1 MRKFAVFILSHGRA
15 KNVVTVKA
23 LRSCGYTGEIYI
35 VIDDE
40 DSQELEYKDIYGNS
54 VIKFSKQAYINKTD
68 SMNPQKPRN
77 VVVYARNAAHDIA
90 KSLGLTHFL
99 VLDDDYKVF
108 EWKIIDGEKFKGL
121 KFKNFDK
128 VISKILDFL
137 DCSNALTV
145 AMAQGGDFI
154 GGKNGGFYKKKIA
167 RKAMNSFFCRTDRPF
182 QFIGA
187 INEDTNAYTSLG
199 NRGKLFFTIT
209 CISLTQ
215 GQTQKNKGG
224 LTDAYLD
231 SGTFVKSFYTVML
244 CPSCAKIKEMG
255 DKHKRI
261 HHMIKWNNAVPKIL
275 SERWKKK

>member
-1 MRKFAVFILSHGRA
+1 MRKFAVLILSHGRA

-23 LRSCGYTGEIYI
+23 LRQCGYTGEIYI

-54 VIKFSKQAYINKTD
+54 VIKFSKQTYINKTD

-77 VVVYARNAAHDIA
+77 VVVYARNATHDIA

-154 GGKNGGFYKKKIA
+154 GGKNGGFYKKK
-167 RKAMNSFFCRTDRPF
+167 
-182 QFIGA
+182 
-187 INEDTNAYTSLG
+187 
-199 NRGKLFFTIT
+199 
-209 CISLTQ
+209 
-215 GQTQKNKGG
+215 
-224 LTDAYLD
+224 
-231 SGTFVKSFYTVML
+231 
-244 CPSCAKIKEMG
+244 
-255 DKHKRI
+255 
-261 HHMIKWNNAVPKIL
+261 
-275 SERWKKK
+275 

>member
-1 MRKFAVFILSHGRA
+1 MRKFAVLILSHGRA

-54 VIKFSKQAYINKTD
+54 VIKFSKQTYINKTD

-154 GGKNGGFYKKKIA
+154 GGKDGGFYKKKIA

-187 INEDTNAYTSLG
+187 INEDTNAYTYLG

-261 HHMIKWNNAVPKIL
+261 HHMIKWNNAVPKII